1 MRERAERLEVP
12 APVALVID
20 IPGLG
25 DHRFRLM
32 DPVRLLRHCE
42 SAAAAGDSAH
52 AQAAVSAAAVG
63 WFWAHPEFEL
73 DSAWDE
79 DPSVYGERVSAE
91 LFGEGWT
98 LIQIVGTGAA
108 LMRAAQEAMPSP
120 DEVSAL
126 AGFTVRRASQN
137 SRP

>member
-1 MRERAERLEVP
+1 MRERATRLDVP
-12 APVALVID
+12 AHAELVID

-25 DHRFRLM
+25 DHRFRLV

-42 SAAAAGDSAH
+42 SAATVGESAH

-73 DSAWDE
+73 ASEWHESPA
-79 DPSVYGERVSAE
+79 VYGEAVSAE
-91 LFGEGWT
+91 LFEEGWT

-120 DEVSAL
+120 EEVSAL
-126 AGFTVRRASQN
+126 AGFTVRRGSQN